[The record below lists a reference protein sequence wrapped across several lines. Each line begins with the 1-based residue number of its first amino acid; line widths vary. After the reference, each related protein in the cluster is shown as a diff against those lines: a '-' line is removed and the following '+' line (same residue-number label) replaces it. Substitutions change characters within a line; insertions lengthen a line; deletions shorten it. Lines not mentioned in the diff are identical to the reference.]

1 MKIVFLNHSISG
13 GGAEKVTMLLSG
25 KMVERGYEV
34 TLMTNLFKPF
44 AYDFDERVDRRPLFR
59 NKKEWSSHFSL
70 FYMIRNVRKMLK
82 DERPDVIIGV
92 LPLMNLVAVIAAIG
106 TGVKVIVSDHTS
118 FDRPLNPHIRFIRS
132 FVYRFA
138 DAVTVL
144 TQVDYDFL
152 GKRLP
157 RKVVMPNPLAY
168 PCVEMLDGPRRKNIL
183 AVGRLDVWKVKG
195 FDLLIEAW
203 AQIADRYP
211 EWILEIAG
219 DGTEKSKNELQEIAK
234 NNHVE
239 NRIRFLGFRKDIDTV
254 MRESSIFVLS
264 SRIEGFGMVL
274 IEAMSQGCAC
284 ISFDDGGRQ
293 SEIIRS
299 DEEGII
305 IKEHNTQELA
315 KKIEFLIKNISR
327 RVEIAS
333 NGVNRACQYDLR
345 PISNKWISLIEKITS
360 NQ

>member
-1 MKIVFLNHSISG
+1 MKIVFLNHFISS
-13 GGAEKVTMLLSG
+13 GGAEKVTYLISKSMIS
-25 KMVERGYEV
+25 RSHEV
-34 TLMTNLFKPF
+34 GLMTNLLKPF
-44 AYDFDERVDRRPLFR
+44 FYDFDESVERLPLFNNER
-59 NKKEWSSHFSL
+59 EWHSFFSL
-70 FYMIRNVRKMLK
+70 YYMIRNVRRMLK
-82 DERPDVIIGV
+82 RNRPDVIIGV
-92 LPLMNLVAVIAAIG
+92 LPLMNLVAIVAAIG
-106 TGVKVIVSDHTS
+106 LRTKVIASDHTS
-118 FDRPLNPHIRFIRS
+118 FDRPVKIFARFIRS

-144 TQVDYDFL
+144 TQTDYDFL

-168 PCVEMLDGPRRKNIL
+168 PCVVTVANPRRKNVL

-203 AQIADRYP
+203 AQIADRNP

-219 DGTEKSKNELQEIAK
+219 DGTEKNRNDLLEIAK
-234 NNHVE
+234 NNKVE
-239 NRIRFLGFRKDIDTV
+239 NHIRFLGFRKDIDAV

-293 SEIIRS
+293 REIIHS

-305 IKEHNTQELA
+305 VEDNSVLA
-315 KKIEFLIKNISR
+315 LAEKIE
-327 RVEIAS
+327 
-333 NGVNRACQYDLR
+333 DL
-345 PISNKWISLIEKITS
+345 ISNQEKRLYIAQNGIYRANSYSLNKIAEKWENLLLKVIR
-360 NQ
+360 

>member
-1 MKIVFLNHSISG
+1 MKIVFLNHFISG
-13 GGAEKVTMLLSG
+13 GGAEKVTCLISRSLIC
-25 KMVERGYEV
+25 RGYEV
-34 TLMTNLFKPF
+34 SLMTNLFKPF
-44 AYDFDERVDRRPLFR
+44 SYDFDERVERLPLFYNER
-59 NKKEWSSHFSL
+59 EWHSYFSL
-70 FYMIRNVRKMLK
+70 YHMIRNVRRMLK
-82 DERPDVIIGV
+82 RENPDVIIGV
-92 LPLMNLVAVIAAIG
+92 LPLMNFVAIIAAIG
-106 TGVKVIVSDHTS
+106 LRTKVIASDHTT
-118 FDRPLNPHIRFIRS
+118 FDRPVKIHVRFIRS
-132 FVYRFA
+132 FVYRFS

-144 TQVDYDFL
+144 TQTDYDLL

-168 PCVEMLDGPRRKNIL
+168 PCVETVDNPRRMNIL

-211 EWILEIAG
+211 KWILEIAG
-219 DGTEKSKNELQEIAK
+219 DGTEKSKNELQEMAK

-239 NRIRFLGFRKDIDTV
+239 NRIRFLGFRKDIDAV

-293 SEIIRS
+293 SEIIS
-299 DEEGII
+299 NDKEGII
-305 IKEHNTQELA
+305 VNEHNTKVLA
-315 KKIEFLIKNISR
+315 EEISLLINDRKKRIQIAREGKMR
-327 RVEIAS
+327 AS
-333 NGVNRACQYDLR
+333 NYNA
-345 PISNKWISLIEKITS
+345 NKIVDRWIELLESI
-360 NQ
+360 Q

>member
-1 MKIVFLNHSISG
+1 MKIVFLNHFISG
-13 GGAEKVTMLLSG
+13 GGAEKVTSLISKSLIC
-25 KMVERGYEV
+25 RGNEV
-34 TLMTNLFKPF
+34 GLMTNLLRPF
-44 AYDFDERVDRRPLFR
+44 FYDFDERVERLPLFYNER
-59 NKKEWSSHFSL
+59 EWHSLFSL
-70 FYMIRNVRKMLK
+70 YYMIRNVRKMLK
-82 DERPDVIIGV
+82 RDSPDVIIGV
-92 LPLMNLVAVIAAIG
+92 LPLMNLVAIVAAIG
-106 TGVKVIVSDHTS
+106 LKTKVIASDHTT
-118 FDRPLNPHIRFIRS
+118 FDRPVKIFARFIRS

-144 TQVDYDFL
+144 TQTDYDFL

-168 PCVEMLDGPRRKNIL
+168 SCVEMVDNPRRKNVL

-219 DGTEKSKNELQEIAK
+219 EGTEKSRNDLLEIAK
-234 NNHVE
+234 NNKVE
-239 NRIRFLGFRKDIDTV
+239 NRIRFLGFRKDIDAV

-293 SEIIRS
+293 REIIRS

-305 IKEHNTQELA
+305 VEDYNINNPK
-315 KKIEFLIKNISR
+315 FKNL
-327 RVEIAS
+327 
-333 NGVNRACQYDLR
+333 ND
-345 PISNKWISLIEKITS
+345 K
-360 NQ
+360 